1 MRLFLLY
8 FLPDFV
14 KPSIFCK
21 DFVVTGV
28 ESALPSFKVVA
39 TGQFRVLS
47 LHSCLI
53 ALAKSFLGAL
63 RVTSK
68 FATRDS
74 VYDQDYERINV
85 HCLFL
90 LTLLVSGQVLKSNIV
105 IIKITT
111 KKYRVDALI
120 LAAHYF
126 CCLSHCRICVSI
138 DIQYYYLCDLILSL
152 IKFSAL

>member
-1 MRLFLLY
+1 MRLFLLS

-53 ALAKSFLGAL
+53 ALAKSFLWA

-90 LTLLVSGQVLKSNIV
+90 LTLLVSRQVLKPNIV

-120 LAAHYF
+120 LTAHYF
-126 CCLSHCRICVSI
+126 CCSPRLTQIILVYPAISHSFLAFPSVTSWIWM
-138 DIQYYYLCDLILSL
+138 L
-152 IKFSAL
+152 